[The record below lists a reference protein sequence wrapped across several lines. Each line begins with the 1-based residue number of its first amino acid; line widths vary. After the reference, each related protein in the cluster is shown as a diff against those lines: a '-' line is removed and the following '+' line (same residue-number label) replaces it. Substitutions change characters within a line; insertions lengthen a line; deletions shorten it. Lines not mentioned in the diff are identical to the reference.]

1 MTDLWV
7 YIILSGDWT
16 IHTIAKFLIFLI
28 FFNFVPFSDQVTD
41 HFPLNSVLVQFLTLT
56 HDEKARC

>member
-1 MTDLWV
+1 MSLYYPIRGLDNP
-7 YIILSGDWT
+7 YNS
-16 IHTIAKFLIFLI
+16 KIFNFFN